1 MEEDMTAQTAPT
13 VLYGRPVETEG
24 VPNLYTGTKV
34 VPWTPPESGID
45 NLGIKSVD
53 TFALPGVGEF
63 TVDFNGWVRV
73 VRSDPTAEDWH
84 NAEVYTNLIEM
95 KMQGESEQ
103 LGTITVTLNPDCLSA
118 GQIRTP
124 FDPYAGEG
132 PSAKACRMAVGCIFD
147 MPKLNM
153 KLFNREPVILTIDDV
168 RTIPPAGAPGKGQVY
183 RMMPLYDVREPDG
196 EPVAYLTSLRFQMGG
211 YLSKEQM

>member
-1 MEEDMTAQTAPT
+1 MSAPT
-13 VLYGRPVETEG
+13 KQPPVLYGRPVTTDG

-34 VPWTPPESGID
+34 VPWTPPERGID
-45 NLGIKSVD
+45 NLGITSTD
-53 TFALPGVGEF
+53 TFALPGVGEY
-63 TVDFNGWVRV
+63 TVDFDGWVRV
-73 VRSDPTAEDWH
+73 VRSDPTAEEWH
-84 NAEVYTNLIEM
+84 TAEVYTNLIEM
-95 KMQGESEQ
+95 KMEGHCEE

-147 MPKLNM
+147 MPKMQM

-168 RTIPPAGAPGKGQVY
+168 RQIPPAGSPGKGQVY
-183 RMMPLYDVREPDG
+183 RMMPLYDVRDPEG
-196 EPVAYLTSLRFQMGG
+196 EPVAYLTSLRFKMGG
-211 YLSKEQM
+211 YINKEDM